1 MTNKEMRSYEDI
13 ESIEDPGEY
22 RRELDEIE
30 RIQLEI
36 LEEEAVTNSDI
47 FFS

>member
-13 ESIEDPGEY
+13 ESLEDPREY

-36 LEEEAVTNSDI
+36 AEEDAVINSDI
-47 FFS
+47 FS